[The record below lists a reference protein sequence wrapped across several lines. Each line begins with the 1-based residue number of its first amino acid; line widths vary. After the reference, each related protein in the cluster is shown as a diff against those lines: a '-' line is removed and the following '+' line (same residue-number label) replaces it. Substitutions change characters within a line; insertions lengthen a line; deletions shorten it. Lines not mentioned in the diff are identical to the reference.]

1 MNSGGAMKHSYDIEP
16 AFWFQ
21 AGRRRSAASR
31 PLVPVYR
38 VGEPFRRGCRN
49 WPDGAQFTYSPGG
62 HILTLVHSDID
73 EEMVSEVRQGQAEFA
88 LLVELPVIVLAYR
101 FGQSIP
107 WRDAPYSWHLQ
118 PAGCRP
124 VPLVDRSPEARALL
138 WITLV
143 GAADGI
149 IHAQRGMTL
158 SPSFTRVL
166 HEAIRAQALMA
177 FDPAECTS
185 VISRVFLSYPSAVD
199 RLALAVARSV
209 GNE

>member
-1 MNSGGAMKHSYDIEP
+1 MKHSHDIEP
-16 AFWFQ
+16 VFWSQ
-21 AGRRRSAASR
+21 AQRQRAAASR
-31 PLVPVYR
+31 PLVPIYR
-38 VGEPFRRGCRN
+38 VGELFRRGCRN
-49 WPDGAQFTYSPGG
+49 WPDGAQFTCSPGG
-62 HILTLVHSDID
+62 HVLTLFRSDID
-73 EEMVSEVRQGQAEFA
+73 EDVVSDVRQGPGEFA
-88 LLVELPVIVLAYR
+88 LLVEPLVIVLAYR

-107 WRDAPYSWHLQ
+107 WRDALYSWHLQ
-118 PAGCRP
+118 PAGWRM
-124 VPLVDRSPEARALL
+124 VPSVDLSHEARALL

-166 HEAIRAQALMA
+166 HEAIRTQVLTA

-185 VISRVFLSYPSAVD
+185 AISRVFLRYPSAVD
-199 RLALAVARSV
+199 RLALAVARSL

>member
-1 MNSGGAMKHSYDIEP
+1 M
-16 AFWFQ
+16 
-21 AGRRRSAASR
+21 
-31 PLVPVYR
+31 
-38 VGEPFRRGCRN
+38 
-49 WPDGAQFTYSPGG
+49 
-62 HILTLVHSDID
+62 VHD
-73 EEMVSEVRQGQAEFA
+73 VRQGESEFA

-118 PAGCRP
+118 PAGWQM
-124 VPLVDRSPEARALL
+124 VPSVDRSPEARALL

-149 IHAQRGMTL
+149 IYAQRGMTL
-158 SPSFTRVL
+158 SPSFTRAL
-166 HEAIRAQALMA
+166 HEAIRTQALMA
-177 FDPAECTS
+177 FDPAECAAA
-185 VISRVFLSYPSAVD
+185 ISRIFLSYPSAVD